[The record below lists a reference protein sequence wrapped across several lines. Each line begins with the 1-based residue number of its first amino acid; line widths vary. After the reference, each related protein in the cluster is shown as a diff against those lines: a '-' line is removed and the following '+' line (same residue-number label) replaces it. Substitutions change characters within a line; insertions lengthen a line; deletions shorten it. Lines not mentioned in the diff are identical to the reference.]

1 MARLPA
7 NIYQACIAPFAHHA
21 VWHTARHPDWSGFAK
36 ARKVFPNIKL
46 INQAGTGEEFLRF
59 HRMMVRE
66 FKWIVAN
73 TAGPAYAYEPWPAL
87 ADFVVQSLDQDPPD
101 YVAGAVARIAQLVTS
116 GTADEL
122 GNFIEAT
129 EFGGVPQPGIH
140 NASHGAISDFEHL
153 PGNSDADMDDL
164 AQAPHNEYFWHLH
177 GWIDGL
183 FADWQRN
190 HGEAVDQSPMQ
201 PMDMG
206 VTHPLV
212 ALSSVLEPAEIAQNR
227 ARFSRIIRAAR

>member
-46 INQAGTGEEFLRF
+46 INQAGTGDEFLRF

-73 TAGPAYAYEPWPAL
+73 TAGPAYTYEPWPAL
-87 ADFVVQSLDQDPPD
+87 ADFVVQSLDQDPPN
-101 YVAGAVARIAQLVTS
+101 YVADAVARIAQLSTS

-122 GNFIEAT
+122 GN
-129 EFGGVPQPGIH
+129 
-140 NASHGAISDFEHL
+140 FEHL

-212 ALSSVLEPAEIAQNR
+212 ALSSVLEPEEIAQNR
-227 ARFSRIIRAAR
+227 ARFSRMIRAAR